1 MTVPNILSLFRL
13 FLVPV
18 FAVVFFRPIP
28 DAHTWAALIY
38 LVAFVT
44 DIADGWIARHFNQI
58 SKLGRILDPA
68 ADKWM
73 TFTVII
79 CITVD
84 GIIPLWAV
92 IVFFCKELTMAIG
105 GTIMY
110 HKIHDMI
117 PSNWLGKLSTGVFF
131 LVCVALVL
139 FDDMPR
145 TWSAGLMAG
154 ALALTLA
161 ALVGYIIQFWKTV
174 YGRKAA

>member
-1 MTVPNILSLFRL
+1 MTVPNLLSLFRL
-13 FLVPV
+13 ILVPV
-18 FAVVFFRPIP
+18 FAVVFFQPIP
-28 DAHTWAALIY
+28 NAHTWAALIY
-38 LVAFVT
+38 LVAFLT

-92 IVFFCKELTMAIG
+92 IVFFCKELCMAIG
-105 GTIMY
+105 GYFMY
-110 HKIHDMI
+110 RRLGDVI

-131 LVCVALVL
+131 LVCGALVL
-139 FDDMPR
+139 VKDIDR
-145 TWSAGLMAG
+145 VWSTAMISG

-161 ALVGYIIQFWKTV
+161 ALAGYIYQ
-174 YGRKAA
+174 YCRMMRERKPA